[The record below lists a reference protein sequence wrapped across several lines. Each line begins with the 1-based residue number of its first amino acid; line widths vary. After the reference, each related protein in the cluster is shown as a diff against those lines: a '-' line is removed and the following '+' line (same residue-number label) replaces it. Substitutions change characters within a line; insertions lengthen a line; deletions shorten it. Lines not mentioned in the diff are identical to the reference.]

1 MGGFSPQPG
10 VPGKRTLFDGV
21 EAEGM
26 GPIFL
31 ISSLLVAPVTG
42 YSSLLGKRPVVAV
55 TLRVF
60 SEFRR
65 GSVSVQATF
74 DI

>member
-1 MGGFSPQPG
+1 MSGRFE
-10 VPGKRTLFDGV
+10 KY
-21 EAEGM
+21 
-26 GPIFL
+26 
-31 ISSLLVAPVTG
+31 ISSFFNSNLVSF
-42 YSSLLGKRPVVAV
+42 SSKRPVVAV

-65 GSVSVQATF
+65 VSVSVQATF

>member
-1 MGGFSPQPG
+1 MLSSQLVECVFTLGRTQHERNPFQLCGFPFGQC
-10 VPGKRTLFDGV
+10 
-21 EAEGM
+21 
-26 GPIFL
+26 
-31 ISSLLVAPVTG
+31 
-42 YSSLLGKRPVVAV
+42 KRPVVAV

-65 GSVSVQATF
+65 VSVSVQATF